1 MAAAEAR
8 GRSARTM
15 AVAPKSARGHGP
27 YGPHGPNKMAVTLA
41 ALRDE
46 VQKQA
51 DTLSPRSTS
60 PRSPVARAVPSPKP
74 QVVPSPPKAGAFRR
88 RAIKP
93 SEFRRFYD
101 RGDLPIQVQHTGTQN
116 KIAWKVDIEKLDYHH
131 YLPIFFDGLREK
143 EDPYRFLAVE
153 GVFNLLERGSSKAE
167 GKTGES
173 RGMGVVSF
181 LDPDSVQRAVQT
193 LRDHE
198 VGDRKMWVSTH
209 ARVVA
214 DRGAVQPVSSAK
226 VFFSNVPFDV
236 GEDQLRALF
245 EEVGIVQEL
254 TIFLKPDGQSRGMG
268 HCTFQNPVMAANA
281 IRGLRDRDVGG
292 RPIWIAEDVKSPGP
306 QATAPQALPVQHFA
320 PVQMV
325 PVAPMGRIPRFE
337 TVAMAP
343 LAPSVPTSARIFFSN
358 VPFDVFEKQLEQ
370 LFRSIGPITELH
382 LMKSADGRSRGMG
395 HVTYPTPELAA
406 LAIHHL
412 MDRDVGG
419 RPILVKEDRSTMQT
433 APMSAPLPMRAAMP
447 RAPKGPPSNEML
459 ATSSKIF
466 FSNVPYTVGEEELLS
481 LFRQI
486 LPVVPQLIMPIKTA
500 LNTRDAEVINTTLKV
515 LQALVL
521 SGEMIGE
528 ALVPYYRQILP
539 IFSIFKQCCP
549 STFDQIDYAQR
560 KRNNIGELIDETLEI
575 FEIHGGEDAFINIK
589 YMIPTYESC
598 MLG

>member
-1 MAAAEAR
+1 MSRRVFFSNVPFSTTEDTLVEVFQLVGEVAELELFQTAQGFRGMGVCIYKDPKDAQEAISRLRDMDVDGRSLWVAEDTGKKLHSSADRAAHEPPPPARAAR
-8 GRSARTM
+8 GVKTAELPTEVFFSN
-15 AVAPKSARGHGP
+15 VP
-27 YGPHGPNKMAVTLA
+27 Y
-41 ALRDE
+41 
-46 VQKQA
+46 
-51 DTLSPRSTS
+51 STS
-60 PRSPVARAVPSPKP
+60 
-74 QVVPSPPKAGAFRR
+74 
-88 RAIKP
+88 
-93 SEFRRFYD
+93 EE
-101 RGDLPIQVQHTGTQN
+101 T
-116 KIAWKVDIEKLDYHH
+116 
-131 YLPIFFDGLREK
+131 LRE
-143 EDPYRFLAVE
+143 L
-153 GVFNLLERGSSKAE
+153 FNSCGEVSSLQLFRQ
-167 GKTGES
+167 KTGES

-481 LFRQI
+481 LFRQVGGV
-486 LPVVPQLIMPIKTA
+486 LELNLFRTDEGRSRGMGHCLFQTPQEAQTAIQELRDVNVGGRPIWVSEDSRGKAPNSAGRTS
-500 LNTRDAEVINTTLKV
+500 RPR
-515 LQALVL
+515 
-521 SGEMIGE
+521 
-528 ALVPYYRQILP
+528 PY
-539 IFSIFKQCCP
+539 
-549 STFDQIDYAQR
+549 
-560 KRNNIGELIDETLEI
+560 
-575 FEIHGGEDAFINIK
+575 
-589 YMIPTYESC
+589 
-598 MLG
+598 